1 MIRHHVAQDLL
12 SAEAAPLYLGAGMPA
27 ERHAA
32 SLSGP
37 VETHSGAQAGN
48 STASPHPFAY
58 YASPLSTVLLLAALI
73 IALSA
78 FVKLHRETLAPSG
91 VRARY
96 RAFVGSPLLRSAY
109 SRYCC
114 KKFLTRRPASSGLR
128 A

>member
-37 VETHSGAQAGN
+37 VETRSGVQAGY
-48 STASPHPFAY
+48 STASAHPFAY
-58 YASPLSTVLLLAALI
+58 YASPLSTVLLLAASI

-78 FVKLHRETLAPSG
+78 FVKLHREAVALRG
-91 VRARY
+91 VRERY
-96 RAFVGSPLLRSAY
+96 TAFVGAPVLRSASPMTLKA
-109 SRYCC
+109 SRP
-114 KKFLTRRPASSGLR
+114 LQ
-128 A
+128 